1 MLHFRKTSVAAVSRT
16 TLCLPG
22 VVATA
27 QAVTSTRMLETIR
40 ARKRSVMA
48 VNDEPLKPVPRQA
61 TIMMDLV

>member
-1 MLHFRKTSVAAVSRT
+1 MRHFRKASVAVVSSS

-48 VNDEPLKPVPRQA
+48 VNDQPRKLVPQQA
-61 TIMMDLV
+61 TVRMDLV